1 MFAAVVEI
9 VINVLAHSWLVLV
22 EAAPWLIL
30 GFAAAGLVQAF
41 VSTEAVGAHLGG
53 KGFGPVV
60 RAALWGIPL
69 PLCSCG
75 VLPAAMGLRKQ
86 GATKGATVS
95 FLISTPET
103 GVDSIAVTYALMD
116 PLMTVWRPLSALV
129 TAVVAG
135 VVETVVSARD
145 EVAPAS
151 GSKVGCACDSSSA
164 VDCAS
169 DSKVGC
175 ASGTKAGCASDFKIG
190 TASDLKAGCGEKI
203 SSGKSKESLGARL
216 VAGLKYGFVEL
227 LWEIAPWLAVGIVAA
242 GAISALVPQGW
253 LEAGLGGGFVAML
266 VMLVAGVPMYICA
279 TASTPVA
286 AALILKGLS
295 PGAALVFLLVGPA
308 TNVATLIAV
317 GKSLGLGA
325 SLRYLASIALSALAM
340 GVALDWVYSSLEMT
354 ATVAALTANAE
365 ETALLGTVS
374 AVLLVG
380 ALLYAYLSQRRRP
393 GFT

>member
-1 MFAAVVEI
+1 MMEI
-9 VINVLAHSWLVLV
+9 VLEIFRQSWFVLV
-22 EAAPWLIL
+22 EAAPWLLL
-30 GFAAAGLVQAF
+30 GFGAAGLVHAF
-41 VSTEAVGAHLGG
+41 VSTEAIGAHLGG
-53 KGFGPVV
+53 KGLGPVV
-60 RAALWGIPL
+60 RAALLGIPL

-129 TAVVAG
+129 TAIVAG
-135 VVETVVSARD
+135 VIETFAEAKKTSPDSEISPNNCASQP
-145 EVAPAS
+145 APA
-151 GSKVGCACDSSSA
+151 KVLD
-164 VDCAS
+164 
-169 DSKVGC
+169 
-175 ASGTKAGCASDFKIG
+175 GTPGQ
-190 TASDLKAGCGEKI
+190 
-203 SSGKSKESLGARL
+203 RL
-216 VAGLKYGFVEL
+216 VKGLKYGFVEL
-227 LWEIAPWLAVGIVAA
+227 LWEIAPWLAVGIFAA
-242 GAISALVPQGW
+242 GAISALVPAGW
-253 LEAGLGGGFVAML
+253 LEAALGGGLSAML

-317 GKSLGLGA
+317 GKNLGVGA
-325 SLRYLASIALSALAM
+325 SLRYLASISLSALAM
-340 GVALDWVYSSLEMT
+340 GAALDWVYASLE
-354 ATVAALTANAE
+354 LTAVVSNLSVHAE
-365 ETALLGTVS
+365 EGMLFGTLS
-374 AVLLVG
+374 AVFLLAVT
-380 ALLYAYLSQRRRP
+380 LYAMVNARRRP

>member
-1 MFAAVVEI
+1 MDAIISVALE
-9 VINVLAHSWLVLV
+9 VLAQSWFVLV
-22 EAAPWLIL
+22 EAAPWLLI
-30 GFAAAGLVQAF
+30 GFAAAGLVHAF
-41 VSTEAVGAHLGG
+41 VSTETVGARLGG
-53 KGFGPVV
+53 RGLGPVV
-60 RAALWGIPL
+60 RATLLGIPL

-75 VLPAAMGLRKQ
+75 VLPAAMGLRRQ

-129 TAVVAG
+129 TAIVAG
-135 VVETVVSARD
+135 AIETFAGGKGSLPEIESNDKNCVSD
-145 EVAPAS
+145 PAPA
-151 GSKVGCACDSSSA
+151 KA
-164 VDCAS
+164 VN
-169 DSKVGC
+169 
-175 ASGTKAGCASDFKIG
+175 G
-190 TASDLKAGCGEKI
+190 TAGQ
-203 SSGKSKESLGARL
+203 RL
-216 VAGLKYGFVEL
+216 VKGLHYGFVEL
-227 LWEIAPWLAVGIVAA
+227 LWEIAPWLTVGIVAA

-253 LEAGLGGGFVAML
+253 LEAALGGGFAAML

-317 GKSLGLGA
+317 GKSLGVGA
-325 SLRYLASIALSALAM
+325 SLRYLASIAISALAM
-340 GVALDWVYSSLEMT
+340 GVALDWVYYSLDL
-354 ATVAALTANAE
+354 TVVVAQLSAHAE
-365 ETALLGTVS
+365 EGVLVGTASSAILIV
-374 AVLLVG
+374 AVL
-380 ALLYAYLSQRRRP
+380 YAMVTRRRRP

>member
-9 VINVLAHSWLVLV
+9 AINVLAHSWLVLV

-135 VVETVVSARD
+135 VVETVVGTRD

-151 GSKVGCACDSSSA
+151 GSKVGCACDSASE
-164 VDCAS
+164 VGCAS
-169 DSKVGC
+169 DLKVGC
-175 ASGTKAGCASDFKIG
+175 ASDSGSKIG
-190 TASDLKAGCGEKI
+190 TASDLKAGCGEEV
-203 SSGKSKESLGARL
+203 SSGKNKESLAARL
-216 VAGLKYGFVEL
+216 AAGLKYGFVEL

-374 AVLLVG
+374 AALLVG